1 MICIQDCVL
10 ELGLKAQELHL
21 YMQMI
26 RVSDETGTV
35 ILKQQEFRDLISVQD
50 TRSIVAYLRALESHG
65 LVYYVGRTDRV
76 NTYKLNNKYYFK

>member
-1 MICIQDCVL
+1 MICIQDSVL
-10 ELGLKAQELHL
+10 ELGLRAQELHL

-26 RVSDETGTV
+26 KVSDETGTV
-35 ILKQQEFRDLISVQD
+35 ILKQQEFRDLIDVQD

-76 NTYKLNNKYYFK
+76 NTYKLNNKFYFK

>member
-76 NTYKLNNKYYFK
+76 NTYKLDNKYYFK